1 MLSIL
6 SLIQMITG
14 KYRTVIVKYT
24 HKTWNMDVFYHIFKI
39 FLVLNPFSW
48 IPFRNKFLHIL
59 DPDPYK
65 NDMDPQHCQ

>member
-24 HKTWNMDVFYHIFKI
+24 HKTWNMDVFYHMFKI
-39 FLVLNPFSW
+39 FQGWASVLLKRTFRLLHSFPF
-48 IPFRNKFLHIL
+48 F
-59 DPDPYK
+59 
-65 NDMDPQHCQ
+65 